1 MEKISKEG
9 KNEEEVLSEIL
20 NENNLT
26 KDDVIY
32 KTTTKKGKLFKSGI
46 INVDVYKKEELN
58 EEIKDFLNDVITKLG
73 LDVKYEVSKND
84 EYYIIKMYS
93 NNNPILIGKN
103 GNTLRALEEIC
114 KAYIKNKYDI
124 YYKIILD
131 VENYRSR
138 KEKSIERLA
147 IRLAKEVRNTNEK
160 IEMDNMTSYERR
172 IVHNA
177 LTNFKG
183 VKTESEGVEPNR
195 HVVIKPE

>member
-9 KNEEEVLSEIL
+9 KTEEEVLNEIL
-20 NENNLT
+20 TENNLT
-26 KDDVIY
+26 KEEVVY
-32 KTTTKKGKLFKSGI
+32 KTTTKKGKLFKSDVVT
-46 INVDVYKKEELN
+46 VDVYKKEDLN
-58 EEIKDFLNDVITKLG
+58 EEIKDYLNDVVTKLG
-73 LDVKYEVSKND
+73 LEVKFEVSKNE
-84 EYYIIKMYS
+84 EYYVIKMYS
-93 NNNPILIGKN
+93 NNNPILIGRN

-114 KAYIKNKYDI
+114 KAYIKSKYDI
-124 YYKIILD
+124 YYKITLD

-138 KEKSIERLA
+138 KEKGIERLA
-147 IRLAKEVRNTNEK
+147 IRLAKEVRNTKEQ